1 MEPDDS
7 RLELGP
13 EDLRYAI
20 QILDKFEL
28 DVQNGVARPIEDVV
42 AGLTE
47 TLRNYVIL
55 GCTRIEIECSE
66 SVSLEQREA
75 YLQRFPEIRQE
86 LEKEF
91 AAWRDK
97 MKPPIPVS
105 PPPRSSQ
112 DPEDAGTAPAPPQ
125 GAPPEVDGY
134 ELLEILGAGSFGT
147 VYRARSLQTASD
159 AAIKIIL
166 PRNSLADEANESVL
180 QGKLDH
186 PGIVKLLAVTKTK
199 SNELALVQEYIQ
211 GRNLRQYLDSQP
223 GGLPWPE
230 AVQIISG
237 IVEALI
243 HVHQQGVF
251 HLDLKPANILLR
263 EQDGQRQPV
272 IADFGLAMLRRDR
285 GNDNVSFIGTPK
297 YASPEQF
304 RDVTWL
310 PHFPGAR
317 SDLYSVGVIL
327 FQLLTNEHPFP
338 IADNHDLRQSPPD
351 PPRTNCPELPAQL
364 SDICM
369 RCLEF
374 DPDDRYS
381 SATDLLEALHALT
394 APKTSDE
401 TPPDV
406 LSLQALTQRNAGYYR
421 DLVNAIGGEGL
432 GPQID
437 TFLARILR
445 QKPDEVVLP
454 LPPVIALSAPS
465 GAGKSS
471 WVAAGMLPT
480 LRNRD
485 HSNSLIIVHL
495 NADESRSPNGPV
507 TERTVQRLRSLL
519 IYRLGLLP
527 NTTDSLDTI
536 LRAWK
541 RRASASQILR
551 SKRHPKLLIV
561 LDQFEQWLSVH
572 GHAAGSQLEQALT
585 NCDGDTL
592 QVLLVFR
599 SDARFTDAAME
610 LMDRCGATYTDRSN
624 GFRLRPLNGSTA
636 EATLRHL
643 LNAGNVRLAE
653 QPAATSQDIL
663 QHSRKLLEA
672 EQQGSILPV
681 WTVLMARFI
690 ARHADRPHEIL
701 KRESFSEIAQ
711 CHIEE
716 IFAEMDGLID
726 SEVQRREFRE
736 IRNSILARLLT
747 LEANREQ
754 TEDIVEASQL
764 TQISELATG
773 SPPATVSRVIEL
785 LLHHDLLTL
794 LHERSDEGSM
804 QAVCKLTHEFLHRP
818 LRLVLQKLPEGRD
831 ERLYREFRDAWWR
844 DPSPRNL
851 PGIKQYI
858 GILRR
863 VPRDRRADSPGIRML
878 RAARRQHT
886 IRAILTVLPSLV
898 AIAGLSFLA
907 ALLAMSSVTMEGRIP
922 TREAVSYA
930 GLLAPVSG
938 YVSGHLLADTSAN
951 YTPRQQ
957 WAKWIAG
964 LSWSSPGDF
973 QGDSLQ
979 PVSRMVAALS
989 TLPEDLRGQFLE
1001 QAWGHQHAFSIAAT
1015 SRIDTLLSATP
1026 QQNIDEKTALS
1037 EVSDNLQQ
1045 AGELLALRLFLRAD
1059 VGTLESAL
1067 TSQPETSLWITFTRA
1082 VAGWMPTLQISA
1094 RIDRKSLLDSQL
1106 TLVAVLN
1113 AVDGRPQADDAEW
1126 FRQLAMECRDTA
1138 RSGAVC
1144 SAAQYALAQLTQPS
1158 SKNDPVSSA
1167 NTDELPPAW
1176 KLSPSFTV
1184 PGNIPFIKATD
1195 ELYVS
1200 VSEITEQ
1207 QFMAICPEKN
1217 RFPERRQLPAAKLTI
1232 DDICEFLNALNQ
1244 QAGFEPAFSRNAN
1257 QWQILPTTRGFRLP
1271 RKTEFQIYGWAGRAE
1286 TQPLGSRLHPTL
1298 AESEWRHYARFAY
1311 EQGQTSENSVL
1322 PVRSRRCSPLGLHDT
1337 FGNVAEVMIET
1348 VQEDDGPPGD
1358 VLSYGGGDFSY
1369 KLDHFDMVNAGLFR
1383 YRAPSQFD
1391 PYDNIGFRIVFVGT
1405 PSTNP

>member
-7 RLELGP
+7 RRGLSVKDLE
-13 EDLRYAI
+13 YAH

-42 AGLTE
+42 AGLAA
-47 TLRNYVIL
+47 TLRDYVIL
-55 GCTRIEIECSE
+55 GCTRIEIEYSK
-66 SVSLEQREA
+66 SVSPEQWEA
-75 YLQRFPEIRQE
+75 YRQRFPQIREE

-91 AAWRDK
+91 AAWPDRMERDGEEAETD
-97 MKPPIPVS
+97 S
-105 PPPRSSQ
+105 PR
-112 DPEDAGTAPAPPQ
+112 PQ
-125 GAPPEVDGY
+125 GAPPQIDGY
-134 ELLEILGAGSFGT
+134 ELLEVLGAGSFGI
-147 VYRARSLQTASD
+147 VYRARSLQTGSD
-159 AAIKIIL
+159 TAIKIIR
-166 PRNSLADEANESVL
+166 PTNSLAEQENESDIH
-180 QGKLDH
+180 GKLDH
-186 PGIVKLLAVTKTK
+186 PGIVKLLAVTRTK
-199 SNELALVQEYIQ
+199 SNELALVQEYIP

-230 AVQIISG
+230 AVQIISA

-243 HVHQQGVF
+243 HVHQQGAF

-272 IADFGLAMLRRDR
+272 IADFGLAMRRRDR
-285 GNDNVSFIGTPK
+285 GNDKFSIIGTPR
-297 YASPEQF
+297 YLSPEQF
-304 RDVTWL
+304 CHDTWL

-327 FQLLTNEHPFP
+327 FQLLTNTHPFP
-338 IADNHDLRQSPPD
+338 MPDSHDRRESPPD

-374 DPDDRYS
+374 NPDDRYS

-394 APKTSDE
+394 APKISDE

-454 LPPVIALSAPS
+454 LPPIIALSAPS

-480 LRNRD
+480 LRERD
-485 HSNSLIIVHL
+485 HSNSFIIVHL
-495 NADESRSPNGPV
+495 NADESRSPHGPV
-507 TERTVQRLRSLL
+507 TERTVQKLRSLL
-519 IYRLGLLP
+519 IYRLGLIP
-527 NTTDSLDTI
+527 DTTDSLDTI
-536 LRAWK
+536 LQTWK
-541 RRASASQILR
+541 RRASASRIQR
-551 SKRHPKLLIV
+551 SKRHSKLLIV

-572 GHAAGSQLEQALT
+572 GHAAGSLLEQALA

-624 GFRLRPLNGSTA
+624 GFRLRPLNGTTA

-643 LNAGNVRLAE
+643 LNVGNVRPAE
-653 QPAATSQDIL
+653 QPAATWQDIL

-690 ARHADRPHEIL
+690 ARHADKPHEIL

-726 SEVQRREFRE
+726 SAVQRREFRE

-747 LEANREQ
+747 LEADREQ
-754 TEDIVEASQL
+754 TAEIVEASQL

-773 SPPATVSRVIEL
+773 SPPAKVSRVIEM

-794 LHERSDEGSM
+794 LHQRSDDGSM

-818 LRLVLQKLPEGRD
+818 LRLVLQKLPEGRA

-858 GILRR
+858 EILRR
-863 VPRDRRADSPGIRML
+863 VPRDRRADSSGIRML
-878 RAARRQHT
+878 RAARRQLT
-886 IRAILTVLPSLV
+886 VRAILAVLPSLL
-898 AIAGLSFLA
+898 AIVGLSFLA

-930 GLLAPVSG
+930 GLLAPVSE
-938 YVSGHLLADTSAN
+938 YVSGHLLADTSSN

-973 QGDSLQ
+973 QGDNLL
-979 PVSRMVAALS
+979 PISRMVAAFS
-989 TLPEDLRGQFLE
+989 TLPDDLRSQFLE
-1001 QAWGHQHAFSIAAT
+1001 QAWPHQQAFNIAAK
-1015 SRIDTLLSATP
+1015 SRVAALLSATP
-1026 QQNIDEKTALS
+1026 QKNSDEEAAVLQDS
-1037 EVSDNLQQ
+1037 NNLLQ
-1045 AGELLALRLFLRAD
+1045 AGELLALRLFLGAD
-1059 VGTLESAL
+1059 SGTLESMFA
-1067 TSQPETSLWITFTRA
+1067 SQPETSLWVTFTRA
-1082 VAGWMPTLQISA
+1082 VASWMPQQLISA
-1094 RIDRKSLLDSQL
+1094 HIDRRSLIKSQL

-1113 AVDGRPQADDAEW
+1113 AVDGKPLADDAKW
-1126 FRQLAMECRDTA
+1126 FRELAMECRDSA

-1144 SAAQYALAQLTQPS
+1144 SAAQYALLQLTKES
-1158 SKNDPVSSA
+1158 SKHNQTSFAS
-1167 NTDELPPAW
+1167 TDELPPAW
-1176 KLSPSFTV
+1176 KLAPSFTV
-1184 PGNIPFIKATD
+1184 PGNIPFVKAAD
-1195 ELYVS
+1195 GLFVS
-1200 VSEITEQ
+1200 VTEITEQ
-1207 QFMAICPEKN
+1207 QFMAICPEN
-1217 RFPERRQLPAAKLTI
+1217 DRFPKHRQTPATTLTKEE
-1232 DDICEFLNALNQ
+1232 ICEFLNALNR
-1244 QAGFEPAFSRNAN
+1244 QAGFNPAFSRNAD
-1257 QWQILPTTRGFRLP
+1257 QWQLLTVTQGFRLP
-1271 RKTEFQIYGWAGRAE
+1271 RKTEFDIFGWAGRAE
-1286 TQPLGSRLHPTL
+1286 TKPLGSRLHRKL
-1298 AESEWRHYARFAY
+1298 AEDEWRRYARFY
-1311 EQGQTSENSVL
+1311 GEDGQSVSNSVL
-1322 PVRSRRCSPLGLHDT
+1322 PVRSRRCNPLGLHDT
-1337 FGNVAEVMIET
+1337 FGNVAEAMIET
-1348 VQEDDGPPGD
+1348 IQEGDGPPFDG
-1358 VLSYGGGDFSY
+1358 LAFGGGDFNY
-1369 KLDHFDMVNAGLFR
+1369 PVDHFDMVNAGLFP
-1383 YRAPSQFD
+1383 YRDPQRND
-1391 PYDNIGFRIVFVGT
+1391 PYDNIGFRIVFVET